1 MNKIKFSLNM
11 FLLLFL
17 VTITLVACK
26 EEIDLGSFTP
36 KDPNIGFNP
45 ENLNV
50 SKSDSTYEIKITSNL
65 PWRVKSNVDWII
77 INDVTFRGM
86 ETDSKIIVDVR
97 KNPATVERTG
107 SITAWIT
114 NDYEKSFSITQAAG
128 DPPPVIKK
136 HVYVKEGGSGD
147 GTSWAKAS
155 SLDAAFSQEYAAG
168 DFIHI
173 AAGTYKP
180 GLLVTGGTAGNDGD
194 KTFEIKQNIT
204 IIGGYPANASQGAVS
219 DPSVNTTILDGNNTA
234 NHVVIVTAPAM
245 ENQKVIL
252 TGITIKNGNTATS
265 GGVSINSLEYG
276 KNYGGGLIVG
286 KSVVELNHCII
297 TDNTAVSGGGAIYT
311 FAEAVLTLNNCVV
324 KNNKTTASGANGGAI
339 FIFGR
344 SMLYTN
350 HSAITTNGAGGFA
363 GALYAYG
370 ANFHMYNTAVDGNG
384 AGGVGSTVAGKAYG
398 GVYLREG
405 TGILVNCTVYG
416 NTASNIGGGVGAYG
430 TASAPASL
438 TIISSTITGNKIK
451 HASAKG
457 AGVYV
462 NATAANATLN
472 IYNSIVSGNTAGAT
486 GTENVSDVDGAAGFA
501 WTKKYTVASNQVFD
515 NNGVAIAGATFDF
528 ATMLGAFTNN
538 GGGTNTC
545 LLLGANNPAK
555 ANGMSTND
563 LITLGNTLT
572 PSIPAEIITYDQ
584 IGGSRSGKPYL
595 GACVK

>member
-1 MNKIKFSLNM
+1 MNKKKFSLHT
-11 FLLLFL
+11 LLLFL
-17 VTITLVACK
+17 VTLTLVSCK
-26 EEIDLGSFTP
+26 EEIDLGSFIP
-36 KDPNIGFNP
+36 KEPSMVFSP
-45 ENLNV
+45 ETLNV
-50 SKSDSTYEIKITSNL
+50 SKSDSTYEIAITSNL

-77 INDVTFRGM
+77 VKDATVKGM

-97 KNPATVERTG
+97 KNPTTEERVG

-114 NDYEKSFSITQAAG
+114 SDYEKTFSITQAAG

-136 HVYVKEGGSGD
+136 HVYVKEGGTGD
-147 GTSWAKAS
+147 GSSWASAT
-155 SLDAAFSQEYAAG
+155 SLDAALSQDYAAG
-168 DFIHI
+168 DLIHV
-173 AAGTYKP
+173 AAGTYTP
-180 GLLVTGGTAGNDGD
+180 GLLVTGGSAGNEGD

-219 DPSVNTTILDGNNTA
+219 DPSVNSTILDGNNTA
-234 NHVVIVTAPAM
+234 NHVVIVTAPVI

-252 TGITIKNGNTATS
+252 TGITIKNGNTAAS
-265 GGVSINSLEYG
+265 GGVSINGLEYG

-286 KSVVELNHCII
+286 KSVVELNYCIL

-405 TGILVNCTVYG
+405 TGTLVNCTVYG
-416 NTASNIGGGVGAYG
+416 NTASNLGGGVGAYG
-430 TASAPASL
+430 TVSTPATL

-472 IYNSIVSGNTAGAT
+472 IYNSIVSGNTAGPS
-486 GTENVSDVDGAAGFA
+486 GTENISDVEGAAGFA
-501 WTKKYTVASNQVFD
+501 WTKKYTIASDQVYD
-515 NNGVAIAGATFDF
+515 NNGVAIPGTTFDF
-528 ATMLGAFTNN
+528 ATMLGTFADN

-555 ANGMSTND
+555 TNGMSAND
-563 LITLGNTLT
+563 LITLGNTFT
-572 PSIPAEIITYDQ
+572 PAIPAEIIANDQ
-584 IGGSRSGKPYL
+584 IGGNRNGKPYI